1 MPSLFEPCGLSQL
14 MSLRY
19 GTVPIVR
26 ETGGLKDTVEA
37 YNEYTQE
44 GTGFSFA
51 NYNAHEMMHTL
62 QYAMSVYYEK
72 PKAWSG
78 LIERG
83 MRQDFSWGASVREYE
98 KLYEKL
104 TVY

>member
-1 MPSLFEPCGLSQL
+1 
-14 MSLRY
+14 
-19 GTVPIVR
+19 
-26 ETGGLKDTVEA
+26 
-37 YNEYTQE
+37 
-44 GTGFSFA
+44 
-51 NYNAHEMMHTL
+51 MMHTL